1 MANTIRIKRST
12 TSNVPTSL
20 ENAEV
25 AFSEG
30 NQIMYYG
37 IGTGGGNG
45 SATSIEA
52 IAGAGAFTT
61 LGTAQTISGVK
72 TFSGATIL
80 GTPASGNLSNC
91 TGTSLTAGVSGI
103 LPVANGGTGS
113 ASGVPLTTG
122 VSGILPVASGGTGFS
137 TLASAGIAL
146 RGANSDITSLT
157 GLTTALTVAQ
167 GGTGVTTSTGT
178 GAGVHAASPTFTGTI
193 GCDAITSTGNI
204 IVGGNLTVNGTTT
217 TINST
222 TTTIDDPTFTLG
234 GDTAPTADDNKD
246 RGIEF
251 RWHNGTAAK
260 IGFFGFDDSTGYM
273 TFIPEATNTS
283 EVFSGT
289 LGDFQATNFR
299 GSLIG
304 NASTVTNGLYTTST
318 IDGGTY

>member
-52 IAGAGAFTT
+52 IAGAGAFAT

-72 TFSGATIL
+72 KFSGATIL

-113 ASGVPLTTG
+113 ASGVALTTG
-122 VSGILPVASGGTGFS
+122 VSGILP
-137 TLASAGIAL
+137 IA
-146 RGANSDITSLT
+146 N
-157 GLTTALTVAQ
+157 
-167 GGTGVTTSTGT
+167 GGTGVNTSTGT
-178 GAGVHAASPTFTGTI
+178 GSIAFSASPTFTGTMNV
-193 GCDAITSTGNI
+193 AALTSTGNV

-251 RWHNGTAAK
+251 RWHNGTTAK

>member
-52 IAGAGAFTT
+52 IAGAGAFAT

-122 VSGILPVASGGTGFS
+122 VSGILPVA
-137 TLASAGIAL
+137 
-146 RGANSDITSLT
+146 N
-157 GLTTALTVAQ
+157 
-167 GGTGVTTSTGT
+167 GGTGVNTSTGT
-178 GAGVHAASPTFTGTI
+178 GSIAFSASPTFTGTMNV
-193 GCDAITSTGNI
+193 AALTSTGNV